1 MTAALRRSWAK
12 DLDVPTLYAL
22 LKLRVE
28 VFVVEQACPYPELD
42 GRDLLAE
49 TRHFWLE
56 AADGEVICTLRLMEE
71 HAGGHKVFRLGRLCT
86 KRSARGE
93 GHTTRLLRAALAE
106 VGDYP
111 CRINAQVYLA
121 DMYAQHGFVRD
132 GDDFLD
138 DGVPHVPMLR
148 NVGPPPP
155 QAAAPPASSPDGP
168 GFHAQG
174 SAHS

>member
-1 MTAALRRSWAK
+1 MRTKAGAALVTVALRRAWAK
-12 DLDVPTLYAL
+12 DLDAPTLYAL

-42 GRDLLAE
+42 GRDLFAE

-56 AADGEVICTLRLMEE
+56 TPDGEVICTLRLMEE
-71 HAGGHKVFRLGRLCT
+71 HAGGQKAFRLGRLCT
-86 KRSARGE
+86 KRSARGK
-93 GHTTRLLRAALAE
+93 GHTTRLLHAALAE

-132 GDDFLD
+132 GDDFVD

-148 NVGPPPP
+148 PGGPGTAVGV
-155 QAAAPPASSPDGP
+155 PPACGGARP
-168 GFHAQG
+168 
-174 SAHS
+174 